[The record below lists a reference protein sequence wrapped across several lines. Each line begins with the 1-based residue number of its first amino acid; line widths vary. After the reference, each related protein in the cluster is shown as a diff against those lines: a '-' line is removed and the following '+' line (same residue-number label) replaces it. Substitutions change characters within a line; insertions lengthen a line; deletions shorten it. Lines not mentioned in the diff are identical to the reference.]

1 MILRLSMKITRKY
14 YIIGDMIQ
22 LSIMFLKEGYCN
34 NPNDGYSR
42 IVECKQMIADL
53 HAKGIRVVMDVVY
66 NHMYDVNASAFE
78 RIVPGYYFR
87 KNPDGSLSNGSWC
100 GNDLDSGEHMVRKYI
115 IDMSRRWQVFMVL
128 TGIVLI

>member
-1 MILRLSMKITRKY
+1 
-14 YIIGDMIQ
+14 
-22 LSIMFLKEGYCN
+22 
-34 NPNDGYSR
+34 
-42 IVECKQMIADL
+42 MIADL

-100 GNDLDSGEHMVRKYI
+100 GNDLNTTALMCRKYI
-115 IDMSRRWQVFMVL
+115 
-128 TGIVLI
+128 G